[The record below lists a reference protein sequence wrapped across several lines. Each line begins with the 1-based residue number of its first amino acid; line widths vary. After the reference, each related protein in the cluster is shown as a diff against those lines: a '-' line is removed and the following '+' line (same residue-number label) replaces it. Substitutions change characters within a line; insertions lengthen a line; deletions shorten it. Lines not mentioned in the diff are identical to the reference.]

1 MVESNFMDTFLAY
14 VAQEETFED
23 DFWKNKLLVETE
35 KHKKEIEKLQKMI
48 DNSQNEAKL
57 AEEGFQSHA
66 C

>member
-23 DFWKNKLLVETE
+23 DFWKNKLLIETE
-35 KHKKEIEKLQKMI
+35 KHEKEIEKLQKL
-48 DNSQNEAKL
+48 QKL
-57 AEEGFQSHA
+57 AQEGFQSHA